1 VTGGKKWGDVK
12 NVCGPDGGGVIP
24 GRAGPP
30 VTYGFSS
37 TTRSRRSPKGVSTG
51 DTAPVYPQHR
61 HSSALAHDTAGTV
74 GPGTPRRSV
83 GRSSH
88 TPRDGRHGDRPGRP
102 GTLPPVPGRLTSLLL
117 LSAVGAALFALLTW
131 QVVTDGRMVGR
142 DWSVLGWFRRQS
154 AAHPG
159 AHGTAQLLS
168 DCGDFQV
175 AVPVLLVAVLVA
187 AWLGRR
193 AGLVRWWLPPLAA
206 CLATALLPFVVNAV
220 KDAVHRPAPGRIHP
234 RLDSYGYFP
243 SGHAATAAVAYGLA
257 LLLVLPF
264 VRHRAVRA
272 VLTAGTLALQT
283 AVGVALV
290 WCDYHWPLD
299 VLASWCLTVTLVAW
313 VAAAGLFSYP
323 PVSHP
328 PESHAPT
335 GHAAAGHA
343 AAGRAAAGRAPT
355 GHGPVGHPP
364 AGGAPEGSGP
374 PPDGVSCSSE
384 SPD

>member
-1 VTGGKKWGDVK
+1 MTGGKEWGDVK

-24 GRAGPP
+24 GRAAPP
-30 VTYGFSS
+30 VTYGFSR
-37 TTRSRRSPKGVSTG
+37 TPRSRRFPKGAGSG

-61 HSSALAHDTAGTV
+61 LSSALAHDTAGTV

-88 TPRDGRHGDRPGRP
+88 TPRDERYGDRPGRP
-102 GTLPPVPGRLTSLLL
+102 GTLPPVPGRLTFLLL

-142 DWSVLGWFRRQS
+142 DWAVLGWFRRQD

-159 AHGTAQLLS
+159 VHGTAQVLS
-168 DCGDFQV
+168 DFGNIQV
-175 AVPVLLVAVLVA
+175 AVPVLLAAVVLTG
-187 AWLGRR
+187 WLGRR

-206 CLATALLPFVVNAV
+206 CVAMALLPLVVDTV
-220 KDAVHRPAPGRIHP
+220 KDAVHRPAPGRTVP
-234 RLDSYGYFP
+234 RTDGYGYFP
-243 SGHAATAAVAYGLA
+243 SGHAGTSAVAYGLA

-264 VRHRAVRA
+264 VRRRAARIA
-272 VLTAGTLALQT
+272 LTAGTLALQA

-290 WCDYHWPLD
+290 WCDFHWPLD

-313 VAAAGLFSYP
+313 AAVAGLY
-323 PVSHP
+323 
-328 PESHAPT
+328 
-335 GHAAAGHA
+335 
-343 AAGRAAAGRAPT
+343 
-355 GHGPVGHPP
+355 
-364 AGGAPEGSGP
+364 SGP
-374 PPDGVSCSSE
+374 PDTARDGLSCSSG

>member
-1 VTGGKKWGDVK
+1 VTGGWKWGDVK
-12 NVCGPDGGGVIP
+12 KVCGPDGGGVISGHAAP
-24 GRAGPP
+24 W
-30 VTYGFSS
+30 VTYGFSR
-37 TTRSRRSPKGVSTG
+37 TPRSRRSPQGSATG

-88 TPRDGRHGDRPGRP
+88 TPRGERYGDRHGRP
-102 GTLPPVPGRLTSLLL
+102 GTLPPVPGRLTFLLL

-131 QVVTDGRMVGR
+131 QVETDGRIVGR
-142 DWSVLGWFRRQS
+142 DWTVLGWFRRQS
-154 AAHPG
+154 AARPG
-159 AHGTAQLLS
+159 LHGAAQNLS
-168 DCGDFQV
+168 DLGGIEV
-175 AVPVLLVAVLVA
+175 AVPVLLVAVLVTG
-187 AWLGRR
+187 WLGRR
-193 AGLVRWWLPPLAA
+193 SRLVRWWLPPLAA
-206 CLATALLPFVVNAV
+206 CLAMAVLPFVVNTV

-243 SGHAATAAVAYGLA
+243 SGHAATSAVAYGLA

-313 VAAAGLFSYP
+313 VAAAGLFT
-323 PVSHP
+323 H
-328 PESHAPT
+328 
-335 GHAAAGHA
+335 
-343 AAGRAAAGRAPT
+343 
-355 GHGPVGHPP
+355 
-364 AGGAPEGSGP
+364 